1 MLTRLS
7 SSMPCEHLALRN
19 RELPPEAIDVDTFLD
34 GGTPAGPGVG
44 RASLVEQPRVL
55 GVAFG

>member
-1 MLTRLS
+1 
-7 SSMPCEHLALRN
+7 MPCEHLALRN
-19 RELPPEAIDVDTFLD
+19 REFPPEAIDVDTFLD